1 MLDLSAAL
9 IIGGKGSRL
18 SAINSE
24 LPKCL
29 FPFMGRSILDIQ
41 LDFLKSSGIRKV
53 HLFLG
58 HLYPPI
64 IDHLKSRR
72 SEFEFVYH
80 IENEPRG
87 TIGNLLLQVDSLSE
101 LTLIILGDL
110 YLNFPLTKFIH
121 TFTES
126 DADFQLLV
134 HPSSHMADSDLI
146 QTDHSNRVVKILRKP
161 RPDDLLVRNQANA
174 GVYIFKKS
182 VLKNY
187 KKSVWSGNGVLDLD
201 RDLVPDLL
209 DRGARGLVFRNLGLV
224 KDLGTPDRIL
234 TTVDLVTNGHSHVI
248 KPMVFL
254 DRDGVINF
262 DSGWITRLA
271 DFKIFDGVPK
281 SIAKLNTY
289 GYRVCV
295 VTNQPVI
302 ARGDATLET
311 VEGIHHYLDSV
322 LGSSGAYIDDYFIC
336 AHHPESGF
344 EGEIPHLKV
353 SCSCRKPGTWLFEEA
368 LKRFPTDLS
377 KSFVVGDSW
386 RDEKAAESI
395 GIQFLGISGDL
406 KYTFNTKNV
415 FEDLSHAVDFILGSH
430 VQVS

>member
-1 MLDLSAAL
+1 MSGLSAAL
-9 IIGGKGSRL
+9 VIGGKGSRL
-18 SAINSE
+18 SAINPD

-41 LDFLKSSGIRKV
+41 LDFLKSNGVRKV

-58 HLYPPI
+58 HLNSPI
-64 IDHLKSRR
+64 IRHLKNRI

-80 IENEPRG
+80 IETEPRG
-87 TIGNLLLQVDSLSE
+87 TVGNLLLKVDSLSDF
-101 LTLIILGDL
+101 TLVLLGDL
-110 YLNFPLTKFIH
+110 YLDFPLTQFID
-121 TFTES
+121 TFVES

-134 HPSSHMADSDLI
+134 HPSSHMADSDLV
-146 QTDHSNRVVKILRKP
+146 QSNSSNRIVKILKKP
-161 RPDDLLVRNQANA
+161 RPDDMLVRNQANA
-174 GVYIFKKS
+174 GVYIFRKS

-187 KKSVWSGNGVLDLD
+187 QEKVWSGKGRLDLD
-201 RDLVPDLL
+201 GDLIPDLL
-209 DRGARGLVFRNLGLV
+209 DRGAHGIVFRNLGLV
-224 KDLGTPDRIL
+224 KDLGTPDRIQ
-234 TTVDLVTNGHSHVI
+234 TTVGLVKNGHSNVI

-262 DSGWITRLA
+262 DSGWISRLS
-271 DFKIFDGVPK
+271 DFKILDGVPQ
-281 SIAKLNTY
+281 SIAMLNTY

-302 ARGDATLET
+302 ARGDATIET
-311 VEGIHHYLDSV
+311 VEGIHHYLDSE
-322 LGSSGAYIDDYFIC
+322 LSNSGAYVDEYFVC

-353 SCSCRKPGTWLFEEA
+353 SCSCRKPGTGLFEEA

-386 RDEKAAESI
+386 RDEKAANSI

-406 KYTFNTKNV
+406 THTFDTKNV
-415 FEDLSHAVDFILGSH
+415 FDSLNNAVDFILGSH
-430 VQVS
+430 GQVS